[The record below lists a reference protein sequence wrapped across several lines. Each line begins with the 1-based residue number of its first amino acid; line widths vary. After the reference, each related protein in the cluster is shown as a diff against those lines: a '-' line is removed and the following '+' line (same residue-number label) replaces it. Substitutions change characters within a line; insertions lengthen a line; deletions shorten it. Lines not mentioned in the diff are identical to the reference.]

1 MTSRKD
7 QEQYWESRS
16 QTYHYVSVKEF
27 ADAFQSFH
35 VGANLREELSIP
47 YDKTECHP
55 AALSTEKYGLS
66 KAELF
71 KACFDR
77 QILLMKRNAFVHI
90 FKFFQVKRNWTG
102 SLINNMHCNFSFV
115 FLILN

>member
-7 QEQYWESRS
+7 QEQYWRS
-16 QTYHYVSVKEF
+16 IKQPYQYISVKEF
-27 ADAFQSFH
+27 SAAFQSFH

-55 AALSTEKYGLS
+55 AALCTEKYGLS

-77 QILLMKRNAFVHI
+77 QLLLTKRNAFVHI
-90 FKFFQVKRNWTG
+90 FKFLEVKKISYHPN
-102 SLINNMHCNFSFV
+102 SL
-115 FLILN
+115 